1 MKVLR
6 FSGLTTVF
14 AVVFSFFG
22 SSVFA
27 QQGTSSASVS
37 RSRAISTTNQPSRV
51 NQTVQTNRSPRRTSY
66 PNSAP
71 ASNYDYNYNFVAPDA
86 VAVEEFINYHKHR
99 LPLPKVGQAVALD
112 TRWGSDRVSAAQPE
126 AVLQIGFTT
135 AEVNE
140 RADLRPLNLA
150 LVIDKSGSM
159 ADDDKMS
166 RVKESLRTMI
176 GKLRADD
183 IVSIVAFD
191 TDAEVLLP
199 ATRVADG
206 RELRRAVDCLAPDGG
221 TNIHAGLMLGY
232 AEARRYY
239 RENATNRVILLTDG
253 IANVGVTE
261 PGQIAAASAEN
272 NGRGLDLSTIGVGL
286 DLDQEL
292 LRTLAKS
299 GRGLFHFIGDYQDIE
314 KVFVNE
320 LQSLIS
326 PVARRVELN
335 VDFDSNLRL
344 EKIYGYA
351 PRVRANGA
359 TIPLDDM
366 NSGLTQVV
374 MMKFRTAI
382 GAPVKNSYPVKIRF
396 SYFDIERRR
405 RVEETQEAVLTTG
418 RNKYADIL
426 EDVEVKK
433 NFTIAELAQSLFDMK
448 TAAGRG
454 KYREAE
460 NIVNYSVGRTY
471 ERYPNMEDAD
481 IQHVLGIV
489 ENYRHDL
496 KNYNR
501 ERQPDDCGNCR

>member
-1 MKVLR
+1 MKVFR
-6 FSGLTTVF
+6 YSCPAIAF
-14 AVVFSFFG
+14 AAVFSFFA
-22 SSVFA
+22 SDVFA

-37 RSRAISTTNQPSRV
+37 RNRAISTTNQPSQV
-51 NQTVQTNRSPRRTSY
+51 NRTVQSNSSPRRSSY
-66 PNSAP
+66 PNSA
-71 ASNYDYNYNFVAPDA
+71 ASNYSYNYNFVAPDA
-86 VAVEEFINYHKHR
+86 VAVEEFVNYHKHR
-99 LPLPKVGQAVALD
+99 LPLPKAGQAVALD
-112 TRWGSDRVSAAQPE
+112 ARWGSERVSAAQPE
-126 AVLQIGFTT
+126 AVLQVGLTT
-135 AEVNE
+135 AEVND
-140 RADLRPLNLA
+140 RTDLRPLNLA

-166 RVKESLRTMI
+166 RVKQSLHTMI
-176 GKLRADD
+176 GKLRAND
-183 IVSIVAFD
+183 IVSVVAFD
-191 TDAEVLLP
+191 TGAQVLLP

-206 RELRRAVDCLAPDGG
+206 RELRDAIDCLTPGGG

-232 AEARRYY
+232 DEARRYY
-239 RENATNRVILLTDG
+239 RKDATNRVILLTDG

-261 PGQIAAASAEN
+261 PRQIAAASSEN

-335 VDFDSNLRL
+335 IDFDSNLRL

-351 PRVRANGA
+351 PRVRSNGV
-359 TIPLDDM
+359 TIPIDDM

-374 MMKFRTAI
+374 MLKFRA
-382 GAPVKNSYPVKIRF
+382 ANPAAARNSYPVKVRL

-405 RVEETQEAVLTTG
+405 TVEETQEAVLTTG
-418 RNKYADIL
+418 RDNRGNIL
-426 EDVEVKK
+426 QDVEVKK

-448 TAAGRG
+448 TAAERG
-454 KYREAE
+454 NHRQAE
-460 NIVNYSVGRTY
+460 NFVNGAVATTRQ
-471 ERYPNMEDAD
+471 RYPSMEDAD
-481 IQHVLGIV
+481 IRHIFGIV
-489 ENYRHDL
+489 ENYRRDL
-496 KNYNR
+496 QNFNR
-501 ERQPDDCGNCR
+501 ERRNDDCGNCR